1 VKDIFAIDPFWHLA
15 EAVSLQEAAALIAGY
30 DPHQLALAV
39 GETDIHPTY
48 PKYYPVI
55 RALRQAV
62 ASGMLKAK
70 EEWLHEVDEISEYEH
85 VTDVLQVSETIVKID
100 DLKKWLS
107 DKGVQ
112 VTFFF
117 PAAKPDYLDR
127 QHKCYSPKLA
137 AAIRVW
143 EAVNSDAG
151 LMHGTTAKQAMMKWL
166 RRHADHYG
174 LTKDDGNPNEQGIE
188 EIAKIANWDTKGG
201 APRTP

>member
-1 VKDIFAIDPFWHLA
+1 
-15 EAVSLQEAAALIAGY
+15 
-30 DPHQLALAV
+30 
-39 GETDIHPTY
+39 
-48 PKYYPVI
+48 
-55 RALRQAV
+55 
-62 ASGMLKAK
+62 MLKAK
-70 EEWLHEVDEISEYEH
+70 KEWVHEVDEISEYEH

-117 PAAKPDYLDR
+117 PTAKPDYLDR

-143 EAVNSDAG
+143 EAVTADTA

-188 EIAKIANWDTKGG
+188 EIAQNCQLGYQRRC
-201 APRTP
+201 PQNSVSRTLPPINHR